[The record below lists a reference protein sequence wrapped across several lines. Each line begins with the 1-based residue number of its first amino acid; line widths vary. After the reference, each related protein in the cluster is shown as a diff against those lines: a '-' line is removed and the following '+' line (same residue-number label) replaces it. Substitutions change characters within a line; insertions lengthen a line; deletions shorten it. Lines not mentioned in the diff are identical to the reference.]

1 MATVFQRKGSKVW
14 IAALRVWSAERG
26 RFVWVQKPTG
36 TRDKAQAAGIAAML
50 EQASGSA
57 KAGTMT
63 REKALALVNDILR
76 LAGAESVTPCPSLQN
91 VADELLEAVE
101 VSPGSLRRYGAH
113 WSAIAAWAGKRAQ
126 SPISAFTVDDMQELY
141 RDLRK
146 RFSGSTANA
155 HLNFASMIFKR
166 AMARGHRANN
176 PTLGVM
182 RQSSGA
188 VEKGTFTRGET
199 AAILRAIRNRKNS
212 TLGLT
217 LKQRA
222 WLALVSLGWHTG
234 HRIQDLLDV
243 TKASIEGDLLTIQ
256 PAKKKS
262 RGGRTVILPLPR
274 WLAKMVV
281 RLGDFKAL
289 NHADNRNGKVSEGF
303 IGWMVKAGID
313 PQRVER
319 GARAVHVKSFHSF
332 RHSMQSRLTAAG
344 VSGELA
350 RLVTDHDSPQVA
362 RRYVHAEIQSLR
374 EALSLA
380 RSRKSPES

>member
-14 IAALRVWSAERG
+14 VAALRVWSAERG

-57 KAGTMT
+57 KAGTIT

-91 VADELLEAVE
+91 VAEELLEAVE
-101 VSPGSLRRYGAH
+101 VSPGSLRRYEAH
-113 WSAIAAWAGKRAQ
+113 WAAVKAWAGKRAQ

-176 PTLGVM
+176 PTLGVR

-188 VEKGTFTRGET
+188 VEKGTFTRDDT
-199 AAILRAIRNRKNS
+199 AAILRAIRKANGK
-212 TLGLT
+212 
-217 LKQRA
+217 RA
-222 WLALVSLGWHTG
+222 WLALVALGWHTG
-234 HRIQDLLDV
+234 HRIQDLLSI
-243 TKASIEGDLLTIQ
+243 TAASLNGDLLTLQ
-256 PAKKKS
+256 PAKKKQ
-262 RGGRTVILPLPR
+262 RGGRTVVLPLPR
-274 WLAKMVV
+274 WLAAMVV
-281 RLGDFKAL
+281 RLSDFKAL
-289 NHADNRNGKVSEGF
+289 HHANNRNGKVSEGF
-303 IGWMVKAGID
+303 IAWMVKAGID

-319 GARAVHVKSFHSF
+319 GVRAVHLKSFHSF

-344 VSGELA
+344 VSDELA
-350 RLVTDHDSPQVA
+350 RLVTDHDSKKTA
-362 RRYVHAEIQSLR
+362 RIYRHAEIQSLR
-374 EALSLA
+374 EALALA
-380 RSRKSPES
+380 RSRKSP

>member
-14 IAALRVWSAERG
+14 IAALRVWSAEKG

-36 TRDKAQAAGIAAML
+36 TRDKAKAAGIAAML

-63 REKALALVNDILR
+63 REKALALVNDIMR

-101 VSPGSLRRYGAH
+101 VSPGSLRRYEAH
-113 WSAIAAWAGKRAQ
+113 WAAIKAWAGQRCNT
-126 SPISAFTVDDMQELY
+126 PISAFTVDDMQALY

-176 PTLGVM
+176 PTLGVR

-188 VEKGTFTRGET
+188 VEKGTFTRADT
-199 AAILRAIRNRKNS
+199 AAILRAIRKANGK
-212 TLGLT
+212 
-217 LKQRA
+217 RA
-222 WLALVSLGWHTG
+222 WLALVALGWHTG
-234 HRIQDLLDV
+234 HRIQDLLSV

-256 PAKKKS
+256 PAKKKQ
-262 RGGRTVILPLPR
+262 RGGRTVVLPLPR

-289 NHADNRNGKVSEGF
+289 HHADNRNGKVSEGF

-319 GARAVHVKSFHSF
+319 GARAVHIKSFHSF

-362 RRYVHAEIQSLR
+362 RRYVHAEIQALR

-380 RSRKSPES
+380 RSRKSPAS

>member
-14 IAALRVWSAERG
+14 IAALRVWSAEKG

-36 TRDKAQAAGIAAML
+36 TKDKAQAAGIAAML

-63 REKALALVNDILR
+63 REKVLALVNDILR

-101 VSPGSLRRYGAH
+101 VSPGSLRRYEAH
-113 WSAIAAWAGKRAQ
+113 WSAIAAWAGKRAH

-146 RFSGSTANA
+146 RFSGSTSNA

-182 RQSSGA
+182 RQSSGT
-188 VEKGTFTRGET
+188 VEKGTFTRADT
-199 AAILRAIRNRKNS
+199 AAILRAIRKAK
-212 TLGLT
+212 G
-217 LKQRA
+217 KRA

-234 HRIQDLLDV
+234 HRIQDLLSV

-262 RGGRTVILPLPR
+262 RGGRMVVLPLPR

-281 RLGDFKAL
+281 RLGDFTAL
-289 NHADNRNGKVSEGF
+289 HHADNRNGKVSEGF
-303 IGWMVKAGID
+303 IAWMVKAGID

-319 GARAVHVKSFHSF
+319 GARAVHIKSFHSF

-374 EALSLA
+374 KALSLA
-380 RSRKSPES
+380 RSRKSP

>member
-14 IAALRVWSAERG
+14 VAALRVWSAERG

-36 TRDKAQAAGIAAML
+36 TRDKAAASGIAAML
-50 EQASGSA
+50 EQANGAA

-113 WSAIAAWAGKRAQ
+113 WAAIRAWAGKRAH

-146 RFSGSTANA
+146 RFSGTTANA

-199 AAILRAIRNRKNS
+199 AAILRAIRRGRDK
-212 TLGLT
+212 G
-217 LKQRA
+217 KRA

-234 HRIQDLLDV
+234 HRIQDLLSV

-262 RGGRTVILPLPR
+262 RGGRMVVLPLPR
-274 WLAKMVV
+274 WLAAMVV

-289 NHADNRNGKVSEGF
+289 HHADNRNGKVSEGF
-303 IGWMVKAGID
+303 IAWMEKAGID
-313 PQRVER
+313 PKRVER

-380 RSRKSPES
+380 RSRKSPAS